1 MNVLI
6 RNKQTNGLHMI
17 FPSGLKNATHFQKTA
32 IWAIRDF
39 QLNRSSDTARSF
51 NFTVSDL
58 TETVT
63 TVTETVKK
71 SVPYSSRYCTVLHLA
86 WEFTGSESDRE
97 LLELDERSAAGEEGD
112 LCQEPDRDQETV
124 VSGNSSRLSEDT
136 VRLNAKEAAG
146 CH

>member
-1 MNVLI
+1 M
-6 RNKQTNGLHMI
+6 
-17 FPSGLKNATHFQKTA
+17 
-32 IWAIRDF
+32 
-39 QLNRSSDTARSF
+39 ARSF

-58 TETVT
+58 TETVN

-86 WEFTGSESDRE
+86 WEFTGSESDQE
-97 LLELDERSAAGEEGD
+97 LLELDERSAAREEGD
-112 LCQEPDRDQETV
+112 LRQEPERGDQETV